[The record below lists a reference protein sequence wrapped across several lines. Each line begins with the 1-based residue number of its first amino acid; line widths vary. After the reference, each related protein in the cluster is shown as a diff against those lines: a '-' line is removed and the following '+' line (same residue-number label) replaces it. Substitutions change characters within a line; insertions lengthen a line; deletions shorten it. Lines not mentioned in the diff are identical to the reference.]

1 MPAASPPAAQF
12 EERDVLSLTA
22 LGRTELRESETGL
35 ARDALKLL
43 VLIDGKASVAQIA
56 RSATGMPPEAVRAT
70 LAELLAGGLVAKGD
84 SELAFGAIDPGDFFT
99 VTSPDAAFAAELL
112 GSGEITAGVSSLKD
126 TGYFVSIA
134 RRAEGARSRP
144 AGARPVAVLIE
155 DDPDLAKLLRTYLKL
170 EGIDTIAAAN
180 RAEVAAAFRRPSAP
194 DLVLLDVQLPDLDGF
209 DILGRIRQHPL
220 LKTVPVVMLTGEA
233 TRDAVLKGIHGG
245 ADGYVTKPFQ
255 IDAVMKAVRT
265 VLGPG
270 DSGAPPS
277 PAGAQK
283 R

>member
-1 MPAASPPAAQF
+1 MPAAKPPAPEF
-12 EERDVLSLTA
+12 ENRDVLSLTA
-22 LGRTELRESETGL
+22 QGRAELGGSETGL
-35 ARDALKLL
+35 AREALKLL
-43 VLIDGKASVAQIA
+43 VLIDGKASVAQVA
-56 RSATGMPPEAVRAT
+56 QSATGMSPEAVRAT

-99 VTSPDAAFAAELL
+99 VTSSDAAFAAELL
-112 GSGEITAGVSSLKD
+112 GSGEIAAGVSSLKD
-126 TGYFVSIA
+126 SGYFVSIA
-134 RRAEGARSRP
+134 RRAEGARARP

-180 RAEVAAAFRRPSAP
+180 RAEVGAAFRRPSAP

-209 DILGRIRQHPL
+209 DVLGRIRQHPL
-220 LKTVPVVMLTGEA
+220 LKSVPVIMLTGEA
-233 TRDAVLKGIHGG
+233 TRGAVLRGIHGG

-255 IDAVMKAVRT
+255 IDVVMKAVRT

-270 DSGAPPS
+270 EAGAPPP